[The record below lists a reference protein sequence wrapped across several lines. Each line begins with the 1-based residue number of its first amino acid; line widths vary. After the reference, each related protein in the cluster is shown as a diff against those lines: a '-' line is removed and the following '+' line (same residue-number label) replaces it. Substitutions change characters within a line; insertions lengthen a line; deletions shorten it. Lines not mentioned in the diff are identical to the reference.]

1 MSQQQPGI
9 VRWHEEMIA
18 HYEQLAELYERLG
31 RRGLWQQCVDL
42 MRVHLKR
49 LARIRAGL

>member
-9 VRWHEEMIA
+9 VRWHLEMVA
-18 HYEQLAELYERLG
+18 HYEGLAHLYERLG
-31 RRGLWQQCVDL
+31 RRGPWQQCIML
-42 MRVHLKR
+42 ARVHLKR